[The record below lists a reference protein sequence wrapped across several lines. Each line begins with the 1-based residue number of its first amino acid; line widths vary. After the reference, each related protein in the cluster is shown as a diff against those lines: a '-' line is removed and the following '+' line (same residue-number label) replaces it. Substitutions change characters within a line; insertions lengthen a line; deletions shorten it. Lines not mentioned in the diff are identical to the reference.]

1 MNSLICV
8 EHNSVFRP
16 LRKAASRVT
25 GVRGLFSGKDPNSA
39 TTAHDDTPVARRV
52 RTDMG
57 LHQNLLRGTMKSNRS
72 KEGKGCCNG
81 FLGPLMLTDD
91 GAAERLQVRQIV
103 PWAGVTTTGIVT
115 SVHAFM
121 SFLFLYDNLFW
132 EHSIAANRVT
142 YYFVFF
148 GPVPYVLCWI
158 FGFRLALASCSVCR
172 TQVFFQMVLFS
183 TFFFKL
189 LLLASCCFLL

>member
-1 MNSLICV
+1 
-8 EHNSVFRP
+8 
-16 LRKAASRVT
+16 
-25 GVRGLFSGKDPNSA
+25 
-39 TTAHDDTPVARRV
+39 
-52 RTDMG
+52 
-57 LHQNLLRGTMKSNRS
+57 MKSNRG

-103 PWAGVTTTGIVT
+103 PWAGVTITGIVT

-172 TQVFFQMVLFS
+172 TQVFFQMGLFS

-189 LLLASCCFLL
+189 HLASYFLSSPFLGPLAHVASMVVCCARTWRVSVDHICTLADDDHNPYNCTSTLCYEYHLSAYT